1 MKSILVIVFFVLLGA
16 LSAFSQAGLPKV
28 SFAGVGL
35 GEFEKI
41 ESEVL
46 KNSPSL
52 ATSNDLEITGFTMEV
67 ENITGVLSY
76 KSSDEK
82 ITDQMTDAIEGCTS
96 GFRLTID
103 NIKAKDAL
111 GITYDLGSIRIE
123 VK

>member
-1 MKSILVIVFFVLLGA
+1 MKSKLLIVLFMLSSTIGA
-16 LSAFSQAGLPKV
+16 LAQAGLPKV
-28 SFAGVGL
+28 SFAGVSL
-35 GEFEKI
+35 GEFKKI

-52 ATSNDLEITGFTMEV
+52 ATTNDLEITGFTMEV

-82 ITDQMTDAIEGCTS
+82 ITYQMTDAIEGCTS

-103 NIKAKDAL
+103 NIQAKDAL
-111 GITYDLGSIRIE
+111 GIKYDLGSIRIE